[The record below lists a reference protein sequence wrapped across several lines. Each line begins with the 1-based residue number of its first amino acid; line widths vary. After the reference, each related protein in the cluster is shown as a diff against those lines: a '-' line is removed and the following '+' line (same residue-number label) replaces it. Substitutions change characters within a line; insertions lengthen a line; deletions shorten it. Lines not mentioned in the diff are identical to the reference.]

1 MLIYALLACAAAITT
16 NAGQAPLIVQHP
28 DPGSGWGPAETHLG
42 SPDFIG
48 FIEEVMRNG
57 SIPGIS
63 LGVVRLGKDKEPIVQ
78 LGSWG
83 RKTEDGDGHDLSP
96 DSLFG
101 IASCSKAFLA
111 TSLGILMDDFAHG
124 RNVTPLPAQLARFD
138 YETRVKDLLPEEL
151 GWGLHAIGG
160 DSWATDK
167 ARIEDILGHVS
178 GLPRHDYAYAPGDT
192 PEAVIRRMKTLR
204 TGYELREQW
213 SYNNQ
218 MFMLGAHLVSR
229 YTNGSYADF
238 VTERIFRPLRMSS
251 TTFWPSEAQRS
262 GKLTERWTKDGRLIP
277 FWFDDEMT
285 VLKGGPGG
293 VISSAEDLVKWLA
306 VWLNKGVDP
315 LSGQTIFPESV
326 YEAVTTAHWVSS
338 GRPKP
343 GEGIVGY
350 GMGWF
355 VGSYGGINTVYHGGA
370 IPGHSIL
377 TGFVPEHDIG
387 VVILANADEKA
398 TYLQAIVLRVL
409 NDVLGAVSVPLVST
423 STSPDRR
430 RTERVVNVRSPS
442 LSMEAYTG
450 AYRAPGYN
458 QISLCS
464 PLSPSSDC
472 KNVLADFASLDSPS
486 SANHSLYSA
495 FNSIWATH
503 IRLQHFSGDVFN
515 ITFTALFPHGFGRN
529 TSAFETA
536 ETSTSDGWVE
546 FVVDEGRVQGFALFI
561 DRDAVEARKR
571 RVGADN
577 VVLETADAW
586 FAKA

>member
-1 MLIYALLACAAAITT
+1 MLIHALLACAIAVA
-16 NAGQAPLIVQHP
+16 NHANQVPLIQHP
-28 DPGSGWGPAETHLG
+28 VPGWGPSREPETYLD
-42 SPDFIG
+42 SPEFNG
-48 FIEEVMRNG
+48 FIEEVMQNG

-63 LGVVRLGKDKEPIVQ
+63 LGVVRLGEDNKPIVQ

-124 RNVTPLPAQLARFD
+124 RNVTPLPARLARLD
-138 YETRVKDLLPEEL
+138 YETKVKDLLPEEL
-151 GWGLHAIGG
+151 GWGLHDLSG

-167 ARIEDILGHVS
+167 ARVKDVLGHVS

-192 PEAVIRRMKTLR
+192 PEAVIRRMKDLR
-204 TGYELREQW
+204 TAYELRENW

-218 MFMLGAHLVSR
+218 MFMLGAYLVSH
-229 YTNGSYADF
+229 YTNGSYVDF
-238 VTERIFRPLRMSS
+238 VAERILNPLGMSS

-277 FWFDDEMT
+277 FWFDDGMT
-285 VLKGGPGG
+285 ILKAGPGG
-293 VISSAEDLVKWLA
+293 IISSAEDMVKWLA

-315 LSGQTIFPESV
+315 ASGKTVFPESV
-326 YEAVTTAHWVSS
+326 YDAVTTAHWVSS
-338 GRPKP
+338 GRAKA

-355 VGSYGGINTVYHGGA
+355 VGTYSGINTVYHGGA

-377 TGFVPEHDIG
+377 TAFAPQNNLGAI
-387 VVILANADEKA
+387 ILANADEKA
-398 TYLQAIVLRVL
+398 TYLQLILQRTF
-409 NDVLGAVSVPLVST
+409 NDILSANVSLPFAL
-423 STSPDRR
+423 STSP
-430 RTERVVNVRSPS
+430 ERHSTQRAVDTASPS
-442 LSMEAYTG
+442 LSMDAYTG
-450 AYRAPGYN
+450 TYRAPGYN
-458 QISLCS
+458 PISLCS
-464 PLSPSSDC
+464 PLSPTSDC
-472 KNVLADFASLDSPS
+472 ADVLTDFATLDSPS

-495 FNSIWATH
+495 FKSIWATH
-503 IRLQHFSGDVFN
+503 VRLQHFSGDVFN
-515 ITFTALFPHGFGRN
+515 ITLTALFPHGFGRN

-536 ETSTSDGWVE
+536 ETGTSDGWVE
-546 FVVDEGRVQGFALFI
+546 FVVVEERVKGFALFI

-571 RVGADN
+571 RAGVGEA
-577 VVLETADAW
+577 VPESADAW